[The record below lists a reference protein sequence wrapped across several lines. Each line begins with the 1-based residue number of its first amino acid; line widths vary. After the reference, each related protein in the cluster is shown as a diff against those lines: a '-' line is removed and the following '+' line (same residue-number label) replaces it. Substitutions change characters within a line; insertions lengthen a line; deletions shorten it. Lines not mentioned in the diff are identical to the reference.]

1 MEKIKIVVDAMGGDF
16 APLNDISGALIAAE
30 QKQDKLDI
38 ILVGKEEI
46 IRNELLKHKV
56 NLKNIE
62 VVNANEAVTME
73 DSPTDSLKTKPD
85 SSLSVGINLMKT
97 GKADAFV
104 SAGNTG
110 AVMTASILKLGRI
123 EGVGR
128 PTIGSLFPTD
138 LGKTMVFDV
147 GASVDCKAIHLLE
160 FAMMGSIYMKHIY
173 NIANPKIGLL
183 SVGEEKSK
191 GDSLTIEAN
200 ELLRKSNLNFI
211 GNVEGRDVLRG
222 KADIIVCDGFVGNVI
237 LKFAE
242 SVLDV
247 IKGKFKTYASKG
259 FFQKLWVVM
268 MYGTLKNVVLKDFDY
283 QEYGGVPL
291 LGINGVTIIGHGK
304 SSPIAIKNMIYKAEE
319 MVSKKV
325 NEKIKYE
332 VNSKSLQSFE
342 N

>member
-1 MEKIKIVVDAMGGDF
+1 MDRIKIVVDAMGGDE
-16 APLNDISGALIAAE
+16 APLNDVSGAIIAAE
-30 QKQDKLDI
+30 SKPDTIEI
-38 ILVGKEEI
+38 ILVGKEKLI
-46 IRNELLKHKV
+46 KDELLKHKV
-56 NLKNIE
+56 SLKNISI
-62 VVNANEAVTME
+62 VNADEVITME
-73 DSPTDSLKTKPD
+73 DSPTDSLKSKPG
-85 SSLSVGINLMKT
+85 SSINVGINLVKEK
-97 GKADAFV
+97 KADAFV

-110 AVMTASILKLGRI
+110 AVMSASILRLGRI

-138 LGKTMVFDV
+138 FGKTMVFDV
-147 GASVDCKAIHLLE
+147 GASVDCKAKHLLE
-160 FAMMGSIYMKHIY
+160 FAVMGNIYMKSIY
-173 NIANPKIGLL
+173 NVNSPKIGLL

-191 GDSLTIEAN
+191 GDTLTLEAY
-200 ELLRKSNLNFI
+200 ELLEKSGMNFI

-222 KADIIVCDGFVGNVI
+222 KADVIVCDGFVGNVI

-247 IKGKFKTYASKG
+247 IKGKFRAYAAKG
-259 FFQKLWVVM
+259 FFKKIWIGM

-304 SSPIAIKNMIYKAEE
+304 SSPIAIKNMIFRAEE

-325 NEKIKYE
+325 NEKIKDQLK
-332 VNSKSLQSFE
+332 N
-342 N
+342 

>member
-1 MEKIKIVVDAMGGDF
+1 MNKIKVAVDAMSGDF
-16 APLNDISGALIAAE
+16 APLNDVSGAIIAAE
-30 QKQDKLDI
+30 EKKDSLEI
-38 ILVGKEEI
+38 ILVGKENLI
-46 IRNELLKHKV
+46 NEELKKHKIGL
-56 NLKNIE
+56 NNIS
-62 VVNANEAVTME
+62 VVNAADVITMH
-73 DSPTDSLKTKPD
+73 DSPTDSLKTKSD
-85 SSLSVGINLMKT
+85 SSISVGINLVKDK
-97 GKADAFV
+97 KADAFI

-123 EGVGR
+123 KGVGR

-138 LGKTMVFDV
+138 KGKTMVFDV
-147 GASVDCKAIHLLE
+147 GASVDCKPNHLLE
-160 FAMMGSIYMKHIY
+160 FAVMGSIYMKNVYGIEK
-173 NIANPKIGLL
+173 PKVGLL

-191 GDSLTIEAN
+191 GDNLTIEAY
-200 ELLRKSNLNFI
+200 ELLERSGLNFI

-247 IKGKFKTYASKG
+247 MKSKFKAYADKG
-259 FFQKLWVVM
+259 FLKKIWVGM

-291 LGINGVTIIGHGK
+291 LGVNGITIIGHGK

-319 MVSKKV
+319 MIRK
-325 NEKIKYE
+325 E
-332 VNSKSLQSFE
+332 VNSKISEELSLI
-342 N
+342 

>member
-1 MEKIKIVVDAMGGDF
+1 MEKIRIVVDAMGGDF
-16 APLNDISGALIAAE
+16 APLNDVSGALIAAE
-30 QKQDKLDI
+30 EKPDALDI
-38 ILVGKEEI
+38 ILVGKEEK
-46 IRNELLKHKV
+46 IRMELAKHKV
-56 NLKNIE
+56 NLKNISI
-62 VVNANEAVTME
+62 VNANEVVTME

-85 SSLSVGINLMKT
+85 SSLSIGINLMKE

-138 LGKTMVFDV
+138 FGKTMVFDV

-160 FAMMGSIYMKHIY
+160 FAMMGSIYMKYIY
-173 NIANPKIGLL
+173 NVENPKIGLL
-183 SVGEEKSK
+183 SVGEEKTK
-191 GDSLTIEAN
+191 GDNLTIETY
-200 ELLRKSNLNFI
+200 ELLEKSNLNFI

-222 KADIIVCDGFVGNVI
+222 KADVIVCDGFVGNVI

-247 IKGKFKTYASKG
+247 IKGKFKSYAAKG
-259 FFQKLWVVM
+259 FFQKLWVGM

-325 NEKIKYE
+325 NEKIKKE
-332 VNSKSLQSFE
+332 VAG
-342 N
+342 

>member
-1 MEKIKIVVDAMGGDF
+1 MNKIKIVVDAMGGDF
-16 APLNDISGALIAAE
+16 APLNDVSGALIAAE
-30 QKQDKLDI
+30 EKRESLEI
-38 ILVGKEEI
+38 ILVGKEKLINEEI
-46 IRNELLKHKV
+46 HKHKI
-56 NLKNIE
+56 NPGNITVINASE
-62 VVNANEAVTME
+62 VVTME

-85 SSLSVGINLMKT
+85 SSISVGINLVKDR
-97 GKADAFV
+97 KADAFI

-110 AVMTASILKLGRI
+110 AVMTASIIKLGRI
-123 EGVGR
+123 KGVGR

-138 LGKTMVFDV
+138 KGKTMVFDV
-147 GASVDCKAIHLLE
+147 GASVDCKPNHLLE
-160 FAMMGSIYMKHIY
+160 FAVMGSIYMKNVYGIEK
-173 NIANPKIGLL
+173 PKIGLL

-191 GDSLTIEAN
+191 GDNLTIEAY
-200 ELLRKSNLNFI
+200 ELLERSGLNFI

-247 IKGKFKTYASKG
+247 MKSKFKTYAEKG
-259 FFQKLWVVM
+259 FLKKIWVGM

-291 LGINGVTIIGHGK
+291 LGINGISIIGHGK

-319 MVSKKV
+319 MIRK
-325 NEKIKYE
+325 E
-332 VNSKSLQSFE
+332 VNLKISEELSVTGK
-342 N
+342 

>member
-1 MEKIKIVVDAMGGDF
+1 MNKIKVAVDAMGGDF
-16 APLNDISGALIAAE
+16 APLNDVSGAIIAAE
-30 QKQDKLDI
+30 EKKDSLEI
-38 ILVGKEEI
+38 ILVGKENLI
-46 IRNELLKHKV
+46 NEELKKHKIGL
-56 NLKNIE
+56 NNIS
-62 VVNANEAVTME
+62 VVNAADVITMH
-73 DSPTDSLKTKPD
+73 DSPTDSLKTKSD
-85 SSLSVGINLMKT
+85 SSISVGINLVKDK
-97 GKADAFV
+97 KADAFI

-123 EGVGR
+123 KGVGR

-138 LGKTMVFDV
+138 KGKTMVFDV
-147 GASVDCKAIHLLE
+147 GASVDCKPNHLLE
-160 FAMMGSIYMKHIY
+160 FAVMGSIYMKNVYGIEK
-173 NIANPKIGLL
+173 PKVGLL

-191 GDSLTIEAN
+191 GDNLTIEAY
-200 ELLRKSNLNFI
+200 ELLERSGLNFI

-247 IKGKFKTYASKG
+247 MKSKFKAYADKG
-259 FFQKLWVVM
+259 FFKKIWVGM

-291 LGINGVTIIGHGK
+291 LGVNGITIIGHGK

-319 MVSKKV
+319 MIRK
-325 NEKIKYE
+325 E
-332 VNSKSLQSFE
+332 VNSKISEELSL

>member
-1 MEKIKIVVDAMGGDF
+1 MNKIKVAVDAMGGDF
-16 APLNDISGALIAAE
+16 APLNDVSGAIIAAE
-30 QKQDKLDI
+30 EKKDSLEI
-38 ILVGKEEI
+38 ILVGKENLI
-46 IRNELLKHKV
+46 NEELKKHKIG
-56 NLKNIE
+56 LSNIS
-62 VVNANEAVTME
+62 VVNAADVITMH
-73 DSPTDSLKTKPD
+73 DSPTDSLKTKSD
-85 SSLSVGINLMKT
+85 SSISVGINLVKDK
-97 GKADAFV
+97 KADAFI

-123 EGVGR
+123 KGVGR

-138 LGKTMVFDV
+138 KGKTMVFDV
-147 GASVDCKAIHLLE
+147 GASVDCKPNHLLE
-160 FAMMGSIYMKHIY
+160 FAVMGNIYMKNVYGIEK
-173 NIANPKIGLL
+173 PKIALL

-191 GDSLTIEAN
+191 GDNLTIEAY
-200 ELLRKSNLNFI
+200 ELLEKSGLNFI

-247 IKGKFKTYASKG
+247 MKSKFKAYADKG
-259 FFQKLWVVM
+259 FLKKIWVGM

-291 LGINGVTIIGHGK
+291 LGVNGITIIGHGK

-319 MVSKKV
+319 MIRK
-325 NEKIKYE
+325 E
-332 VNSKSLQSFE
+332 VNSKISEELSLI
-342 N
+342 

>member
-1 MEKIKIVVDAMGGDF
+1 MDRIKIVVDAMGGDE
-16 APLNDISGALIAAE
+16 APLNDVSGAIIAAE
-30 QKQDKLDI
+30 AKPDSLEI
-38 ILVGKEEI
+38 ILVGKEKLIKE
-46 IRNELLKHKV
+46 ELLKHKV
-56 NLKNIE
+56 SLKNISI
-62 VVNANEAVTME
+62 VNADEVITME
-73 DSPTDSLKTKPD
+73 DSATDSLKLKPG
-85 SSLSVGINLMKT
+85 SSINVGINLVKEK
-97 GKADAFV
+97 KADAFV

-110 AVMTASILKLGRI
+110 AVMSTSIIRLGRI

-138 LGKTMVFDV
+138 FGKTMVFDV
-147 GASVDCKAIHLLE
+147 GASVDCKAKHLLE
-160 FAMMGSIYMKHIY
+160 FAVMGNIYMKSIY
-173 NIANPKIGLL
+173 NVSSPKIGLL

-191 GDSLTIEAN
+191 GDTLTLEAY
-200 ELLRKSNLNFI
+200 ELLEKSGMNFI

-222 KADIIVCDGFVGNVI
+222 KADVIVCDGFVGNVI

-247 IKGKFKTYASKG
+247 IKGKFRAYAEKG
-259 FFQKLWVVM
+259 FFKKIWIGM

-304 SSPIAIKNMIYKAEE
+304 SSPIAIKNMIFKAEE

-325 NEKIKYE
+325 NEKIRE
-332 VNSKSLQSFE
+332 QLIVNS
-342 N
+342 

>member
-1 MEKIKIVVDAMGGDF
+1 MNKIKIVVDAMGGDF
-16 APLNDISGALIAAE
+16 APLNDVSGALIAAE
-30 QKQDKLDI
+30 EKRESLEI
-38 ILVGKEEI
+38 ILVGKEKLINEEI
-46 IRNELLKHKV
+46 HKHKI
-56 NLKNIE
+56 NPGNITVINASE
-62 VVNANEAVTME
+62 VVTME

-85 SSLSVGINLMKT
+85 SSISVGINLVKDR
-97 GKADAFV
+97 KADAFI

-110 AVMTASILKLGRI
+110 AVMTASIIKLGRI
-123 EGVGR
+123 KGVGR

-138 LGKTMVFDV
+138 KGKTMVFDV
-147 GASVDCKAIHLLE
+147 GASVDCKPNHLLE
-160 FAMMGSIYMKHIY
+160 FAVMGSIYMKNVYGIEK
-173 NIANPKIGLL
+173 PKIGLL

-191 GDSLTIEAN
+191 GDNLTIEAY
-200 ELLRKSNLNFI
+200 ELLESSGLNFI

-247 IKGKFKTYASKG
+247 MKSKFKTYAEKG
-259 FFQKLWVVM
+259 FLKKIWVGM

-291 LGINGVTIIGHGK
+291 LGINGISIIGHGK

-319 MVSKKV
+319 MIRK
-325 NEKIKYE
+325 E
-332 VNSKSLQSFE
+332 VNLKISEELSVTGK
-342 N
+342 

>member
-1 MEKIKIVVDAMGGDF
+1 MDRIKIVVDAMGGDE
-16 APLNDISGALIAAE
+16 APLNDVSGAIIAAE
-30 QKQDKLDI
+30 SKPDSLEI
-38 ILVGKEEI
+38 ILVGKEKLI
-46 IRNELLKHKV
+46 KDELLKHKV
-56 NLKNIE
+56 SLKNISI
-62 VVNANEAVTME
+62 VNADEIITME
-73 DSPTDSLKTKPD
+73 DSPTDSLKLKPG
-85 SSLSVGINLMKT
+85 SSINVGINLVKEK
-97 GKADAFV
+97 KADAFV

-110 AVMTASILKLGRI
+110 AVMSASIIRLGRI

-138 LGKTMVFDV
+138 FGKTMVFDV
-147 GASVDCKAIHLLE
+147 GASVDCKAKHLLE
-160 FAMMGSIYMKHIY
+160 FAVMGNIYMKSIY
-173 NIANPKIGLL
+173 NVSSPKIGLL

-191 GDSLTIEAN
+191 GDTLTLEAY
-200 ELLRKSNLNFI
+200 ELLEKSGMNFI

-222 KADIIVCDGFVGNVI
+222 KADVIVCDGFVGNVI

-247 IKGKFKTYASKG
+247 IKGKFRAYAEKG
-259 FFQKLWVVM
+259 FFKKIWIGM

-304 SSPIAIKNMIYKAEE
+304 SSPIAIKNMIFKAEE

-325 NEKIKYE
+325 NEKIRKE
-332 VNSKSLQSFE
+332 LVVNS
-342 N
+342 